1 MIDIAHDLNQRV
13 FRRFYVIFGG
23 LKRVWTE
30 HCRHM
35 IGLDG
40 CFLKRFYKEE
50 LLTAIG
56 RDVNNQM
63 FPITWVMVEVENK
76 DSRSWFLKKLTR
88 DLGVDGL
95 QGSGR
100 G

>member
-13 FRRFYVIFGG
+13 FRRLCVIFGG

-40 CFLKRFYKEE
+40 CRFYKGE

-63 FPITWVMVEVENK
+63 FPIAWAVVEIENK
-76 DSRSWFLKKLTR
+76 DSWSWFLKQLMR
-88 DLGVDGL
+88 DLG
-95 QGSGR
+95 S
-100 G
+100 